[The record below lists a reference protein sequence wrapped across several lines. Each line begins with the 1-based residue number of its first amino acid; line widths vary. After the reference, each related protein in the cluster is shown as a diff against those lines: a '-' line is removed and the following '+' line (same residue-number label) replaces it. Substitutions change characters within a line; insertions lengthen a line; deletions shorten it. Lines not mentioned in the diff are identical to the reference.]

1 MMTTHRKTQRP
12 MLDPTG
18 IAGMVIVGVAAAVL
32 SFSTWVHLAEAVG
45 FGSRC
50 TILGVTLRL
59 AWLLPIAIDCYTVTV
74 IRVWLR
80 SPAGSAVLTY
90 AKANALAAIV
100 LSVAGQAAFHAFSA
114 AGVKMVN
121 LWWFAIIIGGIPPA
135 LLGLV
140 MDLYTR
146 MKHEADSPVV
156 DVPAPVVAPV
166 GVAPQQAADLPVA
179 PVTGSPVAAATAPK
193 PAATRRATKPAT
205 PRKTTPVKA
214 ATKHAEPPATAP
226 ATPPVEAR
234 NDEPGERNDD
244 QLYAIIRPLVAGAT
258 EPPSQRKL
266 YEAIKS
272 GTGRGAGYPK
282 IAELVERAQRE
293 AQPTSVAA
301 PAVEPAKTNGH
312 AVPDL
317 IPSGGTQ

>member
-1 MMTTHRKTQRP
+1 MTTHRKTQRP

-45 FGSRC
+45 FSGRC
-50 TILGVTLRL
+50 TIFGVTLRL

-80 SPAGSAVLTY
+80 SPAGSAVLAY

-114 AGVKMVN
+114 AGVKMVS

-146 MKHEADSPVV
+146 MKHEADTPVA
-156 DVPAPVVAPV
+156 DVPAPVVAAV
-166 GVAPQQAADLPVA
+166 ETALVAEPEQPAIEAAEVPVA
-179 PVTGSPVAAATAPK
+179 PATDAPK
-193 PAATRRATKPAT
+193 QAATRRATKAAT
-205 PRKTTPVKA
+205 PRKTAPVRA
-214 ATKHAEPPATAP
+214 ATKRPTVGDVAELDRRIGDGFMEIVAP
-226 ATPPVEAR
+226 VVEASLR
-234 NDEPGERNDD
+234 DTGK
-244 QLYAIIRPLVAGAT
+244 A
-258 EPPSQRKL
+258 PSQRSV
-266 YEAIKS
+266 YEAIKKE
-272 GTGRGAGYPK
+272 TGAGIAFPK
-282 IAELVERAQRE
+282 IDALIVRAQRE
-293 AQPTSVAA
+293 AQQPPVAEH
-301 PAVEPAKTNGH
+301 EPAKTNGH
-312 AVPDL
+312 AVPNL
-317 IPSGGTQ
+317 IPTGGTS